1 MFYLVLFFAA
11 RCFAAPQEI
20 DLANGE
26 WPPLLGANL
35 PQYGYASQIV
45 SRAFALENI
54 HVKYRFYPW
63 KRALDEARRG
73 NVQGSLLWIDNAE
86 RRQDFLYSQPVYR
99 SKVVLFFNRDRPI
112 DWSQLDDLKGH
123 RLGVTHGYYYGK
135 ALTQLIQSQQLQ
147 SDIGIN
153 DAQNFA
159 KLLAKRIDAFP
170 CEEAVGMHLIRHN
183 LGSKALEQIN
193 ISTQIIHEEPMYL
206 LISRKTPNAELLL
219 QRFNQGLAKMHASGE
234 LNAILNG
241 CPTALRQKYASL
253 IRKGC

>member
-1 MFYLVLFFAA
+1 MPRILLFTLTLFFAA
-11 RCFAAPQEI
+11 CSFAAPQEI
-20 DLANGE
+20 ELANGE

-54 HVKYRFYPW
+54 QVKYQFYPW
-63 KRALDEARRG
+63 KRSLDVARSG
-73 NVQGSLLWIDNAE
+73 KVNGSLLWIDSTE

-99 SKVVLFFNRDRPI
+99 SKVVLFFHRDRPI
-112 DWSQLDDLKGH
+112 YWSQLNDLKGH
-123 RLGVTHGYYYGK
+123 RLGLTHGYFYGE

-147 SDIGIN
+147 SDIGNN

-183 LGSKALEQIN
+183 LGSKALEQLN

-219 QRFNQGLAKMHASGE
+219 QRFNQGLAKMQASGE
-234 LNAILNG
+234 LNAILK
-241 CPTALRQKYASL
+241 AAQLR
-253 IRKGC
+253 